1 MEADN
6 PYNLDMNSTESQS
19 MSDKRASEA
28 VLKKTFTEYFGGLNF
43 FFATEQANLTYEDVV
58 KHIGVDPSEYR
69 YDAERD
75 AQIYSWYAAE
85 SKARVMHVWFKDDR
99 LYACGVYNL
108 GFPKMT

>member
-19 MSDKRASEA
+19 MSDKRASEL

-43 FFATEQANLTYEDVV
+43 FFAAEQANLTYEDVV

-99 LYACGVYNL
+99 LYDCGVYNL